1 MKPEARSQTIP
12 RRQGDGPTPVS
23 YAQRRLWFLDRLAP
37 NSPTYNMPFTLHLAG
52 PLDVEALRRAFELL
66 THRHE
71 ILRTTFEERE
81 GEAFLRVHPP
91 SAWAMPVV
99 DLSGSDP
106 DARTADAR
114 RLADEEAR
122 RPFDLERGPLF
133 RTTLLKLDAAE
144 HVLLVNMHHII
155 SDGWST
161 GLMMRE
167 FAAQYEAL
175 RQGRTASLPE
185 LPVQYGD
192 YAAWQRERFTG
203 GTLERQLAYWSKQLA
218 DVPSSLR
225 LPTDRPRPVVATDR
239 GAELVVKLPP
249 KVAEAVKSFA
259 MREGATPFMVLLA
272 GFQVLM
278 SRLSGQDD
286 LVVGALIAG
295 RTHRELEGLLGF
307 FVNTLVLRADLSG
320 DPTVEQLIGRV
331 METTLGAFA
340 NQDVPFEMLVEK
352 LAPPREPGR
361 PPLIQVLFTFQNS
374 WASTLRLEG
383 LTATPMEVYNGR
395 SKFDL
400 TLQMGEKKGSL
411 EAAFTYNVNL
421 FDAATIERIGRQYT
435 TLLERLC
442 AAPAKA
448 RCSTLGL
455 LDEETRR
462 SILEEWNATT
472 TELPRDRCVHELF
485 EEQVARRPD
494 AIAVEFEEER
504 LTYREL
510 NARANRVAYA
520 LRERGVKPETR
531 VGLCVER
538 SSGMVAAVLGILKAG
553 GAYVPLDPRHPLE
566 RLAFMARDVGLRL
579 VVASRAHRGVAEK
592 LGEVLELGTW
602 VEASGEVENPQSGAT
617 ASNLL
622 YVMYTS
628 GSTGEPKGVAIEH
641 RNVGRLVRGASYADF
656 GPEEVFLQ
664 LAPLAFDAS
673 TFELWGSLLNGGR
686 LVVHP
691 PHDPTLSQLATL
703 VKQRGVTT
711 LWLTAGLFHQFV
723 DEDARSLAHVRQ
735 VLAGGDALS
744 PGHVRRFLEVG
755 GRRLIN
761 GYGPTETTTFAC
773 CHAVEHPEQVGESV
787 PIGRPISNTTAYVV
801 DTRGELVPVGVAGE
815 LWIGGEGVGR
825 GYWNQP
831 ELTATRF
838 VENRWGP
845 GRVYRTGDRVRWRA
859 DGTLEF
865 LGRIDFQVKLRGFRI
880 EPGEIESVL
889 RRHPGVRDAL
899 VLVREHGPGDKQ
911 LVAYV
916 TVHPQGTPPTRESL
930 REHLPEYMVPSAL
943 ITLESFPLTANG
955 KVDRKALP
963 APEGLLPSTEYVAP
977 RNPTEERLADLWAE
991 VLRVPRVGVL
1001 DDFFALGGHSLL
1013 ATQLISRIRARLGV
1027 ELPLRALFE
1036 APTLASFAERLEAAP
1051 RVEAPPLVRRPR
1063 AGPVPLSFAQQRL
1076 WFIDQLEPGS
1086 ATYNIPVAVRLRG
1099 PLDVDALRRTF
1110 EALVVRHE
1118 SLRTTFPM
1126 EQGQPLQLIAPQVT
1140 LPLSVVDLRALPTR
1154 EAEATRLAREEA
1166 LRPFDLTK
1174 GPLLRT
1180 TLLQLGEQEHI
1191 LLLTM
1196 HHIVSDG
1203 WSMGVLVRELGALY
1217 EGFASGHGVT
1227 LPPLPMQYADFALW
1241 QRDWLQGEVLEG
1253 QLAWWK
1259 QYLEGAAVLE
1269 LPTDRARP
1277 AVLSA
1282 RGAVIPVHLC
1292 RELSDAV
1299 LALAQREGTTPFMT
1313 LLAAFQVLLARYSGQ
1328 EDISVGSPIAGRT
1341 RAETEGLIGFFVN
1354 TLVLRTQL
1362 RRHASFRELLSEVR
1376 TSTLAAFQHQDV
1388 PFEKLVEVIQPA
1400 RDLSR
1405 SPLFQAFFALQNA
1418 PLEPLRLPGLSF
1430 EPMPAVLDTAK
1441 FDLTLSFIETPTG
1454 FEGELE
1460 YSVDLFDPATV
1471 ARMAEHLR
1479 VLLEG
1484 AVAHPETALRALP
1497 LLTAREQQQLLIEWN
1512 DTRAEYPSDACIHHL
1527 FEARVRQAPEA
1538 LSVGFEDERLTYR
1551 ELNERANRLARH
1563 LRGLGVGPEVLVGL
1577 CVERSPDMVVG
1588 LLGILKSEG
1597 AWLPLD
1603 PTLPRERLAFMV
1615 QDSGARVLLTQK
1627 ALRERVPGA
1636 FGHVV
1641 FVEETRSREQGGDL
1655 GLALPSRALA
1665 YVIYTSGSTGRPK
1678 GTLVE
1683 HQSVCNL
1690 VVQEAEVFGLGPG
1703 SRLLQFANLGF
1714 DLSVEEILTTLC
1726 AGATLW
1732 LAPVEKAI
1740 PGPALHQLLRD
1751 AAITTLSVTPAT
1763 LALTPSEGLPALR
1776 TVISGGEACGP
1787 ELVAR
1792 WAPGRRFL
1800 NSYGPTEATVLA
1812 TFAEC
1817 ETNEGTP
1824 PIGRPLANVRAYV
1837 LDAALQ
1843 PVPVGV
1849 KGELFLGGVGV
1860 ARGYLGRPELTAD
1873 RFLPDPFNPVPGARM
1888 YRTGDLVRYLPTGD
1902 LDFIGRIDTQVKLRG
1917 FRIELGEIESTLLQH
1932 AAVRAAV
1939 VLARE
1944 DSHGARRLVAY
1955 LVLAPGQELEVD
1967 SFRAFLGKHLP
1978 EYMVPA
1984 AFIPMEELPL
1994 TANGKVDKK
2003 ALPVPDASHLH
2014 HREYVAPRDAL
2025 EQVLANLFEELLDV
2039 RPVGLHGDFFGLGG
2053 HSLLA
2058 VRLMTQ
2064 LQQRTGRTIPLSA
2077 LFQSSTVERLATK
2090 LRGDEAPWSP
2100 LVPIQPRGNR
2110 PPFFC
2115 VHPVGGN
2122 VLCYAELARHM
2133 GSQQPFYGLQAQGL
2147 DGRLPPLESL
2157 PEMAALYVQHVRAV
2171 QPRGPYRLGGWSLGA
2186 VIAYEMAQQ
2195 LKQQGET
2202 VEVLVLIEPSPT
2214 SYARGAP
2221 IEGDALWAEFTT
2233 DLART
2238 TGTPVESSEPQL
2250 RPLMKVFT
2258 ANSRALHQHALRPWL
2273 GHLTVVLGA
2282 DTTDA
2287 EEMPLPSRGWAA
2299 LATQATEC
2307 IELPGDHYSLLR
2319 PPYVEALARLLT
2331 SLLEQPARRSMN
2343 G

>member
-1 MKPEARSQTIP
+1 MKPEARVQTIP

-52 PLDVEALRRAFELL
+52 PLDVEALRQAFELL

-71 ILRTTFEERE
+71 ILRATFEERG

-99 DLSGSDP
+99 DLSARAS

-122 RPFDLERGPLF
+122 RPFDLERGPLL
-133 RTTLLKLDAAE
+133 RTTLLKLDVAE

-203 GTLERQLAYWSKQLA
+203 GTLEKQLAYWSRQLA

-225 LPTDRPRPVVATDR
+225 LPTDRPRPVVVTDR
-239 GAELVVKLPP
+239 GAELVLRLPP

-272 GFQVLM
+272 GFQMLM

-374 WASTLRLEG
+374 WASALQLEG

-400 TLQMGEKKGSL
+400 TLQIGEKHGSL
-411 EAAFTYNVNL
+411 EAAFTYNVDL
-421 FDAATIERIGRQYT
+421 FDAETIERIGHQYT

-442 AAPAKA
+442 AAPTQA
-448 RCSTLGL
+448 RCSTLSL
-455 LDEETRR
+455 LDEATRQR
-462 SILEEWNATT
+462 IVEEWNATT

-485 EEQVARRPD
+485 EEQAARRPD

-504 LTYREL
+504 VTYREL
-510 NARANRVAYA
+510 NARANRVAHA
-520 LRERGVKPETR
+520 LRERGVRPETR
-531 VGLCVER
+531 VGLCIER

-579 VVASRAHRGVAEK
+579 VVASRAHRDVAEK
-592 LGEVLELGTW
+592 LGEVLELGSW
-602 VEASGEVENPQSGAT
+602 VESSGEVENPQSGAT
-617 ASNLL
+617 ASSLL
-622 YVMYTS
+622 YVIYTS

-641 RNVGRLVRGASYADF
+641 RNVVRLVRGASYADF

-723 DEDARSLAHVRQ
+723 DEDARSLAQVRQ

-773 CHAVEHPEQVGESV
+773 CHSVERPQQVGESV
-787 PIGRPISNTTAYVV
+787 SIGRPISNTTAYVV
-801 DTRGELVPVGVAGE
+801 DTRGELVPEGVTGE

-845 GRVYRTGDRVRWRA
+845 GRVYRTGDRVRWRE

-889 RRHPGVRDAL
+889 RRHPSVRDAL
-899 VLVREHGPGDKQ
+899 VLVHEHGPGDKR

-916 TVHPQGTPPTRESL
+916 TVQPGGTPPTRESL

-977 RNPTEERLADLWAE
+977 RNPTEEQLADLWAE

-1036 APTLASFAERLEAAP
+1036 APTLASFAERLQAAS
-1051 RVEAPPLVRRPR
+1051 RVEAPPLVPRPR
-1063 AGPVPLSFAQQRL
+1063 TGPVHLSFAQQRL

-1099 PLDVDALRRTF
+1099 PLDVEALRRTF

-1118 SLRTTFPM
+1118 SLRTTFPT
-1126 EQGQPLQLIAPQVT
+1126 EQGQPLQRIASQVT
-1140 LPLSVVDLRALPTR
+1140 LPLSVVDLRTLPTR

-1166 LRPFDLTK
+1166 LRPFDLAK

-1180 TLLQLGEQEHI
+1180 NLLHLGEQEHV

-1217 EGFASGHGVT
+1217 EGFASGLGVT
-1227 LPPLPMQYADFALW
+1227 LPALPVQYADFAQW

-1259 QYLEGAAVLE
+1259 QRLEGAAVLE
-1269 LPTDRARP
+1269 LPTDRPRP
-1277 AVLSA
+1277 AVVSA
-1282 RGAVIPVHLC
+1282 RGAVVPVHLS

-1313 LLAAFQVLLARYSGQ
+1313 LLAAFQVLLSRYSGQ

-1354 TLVLRTQL
+1354 TLVLRTQMK
-1362 RRHASFRELLSEVR
+1362 RHGSFRELLSEVL

-1388 PFEKLVEVIQPA
+1388 PFEKLVEVLQPA

-1418 PLEPLRLPGLSF
+1418 PLEPLRLPGLTF
-1430 EPMPAVLDTAK
+1430 EPMPAELDTAK
-1441 FDLTLSFIETPTG
+1441 FDLTLSFIETPSG

-1460 YSVDLFDPATV
+1460 YSVDLFDPTTV

-1484 AVAHPETALRALP
+1484 AVARPEASLSSLP
-1497 LLTAREQQQLLIEWN
+1497 LLTSRDRHQLLVEWN

-1527 FEARVRQAPEA
+1527 FEARVRQAPESLA
-1538 LSVGFEDERLTYR
+1538 VGFEDERLTYR

-1563 LRGLGVGPEVLVGL
+1563 LRGLGVEPEVLVGL

-1588 LLGILKSEG
+1588 LLGILKAGG

-1615 QDSGARVLLTQK
+1615 EDSGARVLLTQK
-1627 ALRERVPGA
+1627 ALRDRVPGA
-1636 FGHVV
+1636 FEHAVLL
-1641 FVEETRSREQGGDL
+1641 EETRAGEHRGDL
-1655 GLALPSRALA
+1655 GLALTSRALA

-1690 VVQEAEVFGLGPG
+1690 VVQEAEAFGLGPG
-1703 SRLLQFANLGF
+1703 GRLLQLANLGF

-1732 LAPVEKAI
+1732 LAPVEQAM
-1740 PGPALHQLLRD
+1740 PGPALQQLLRD
-1751 AAITTLSVTPAT
+1751 GAITTLSVTPAT

-1817 ETNEGTP
+1817 DTNERTP

-1837 LDAALQ
+1837 LDAALH

-1849 KGELFLGGVGV
+1849 KGELLLGGVGV

-1873 RFLPDPFNPVPGARM
+1873 RFLPDPFNPVSGARM
-1888 YRTGDLVRYLPTGD
+1888 YRTGDLVRYLPNGN

-1917 FRIELGEIESTLLQH
+1917 FRIELGEIESTLHQH
-1932 AAVRAAV
+1932 PAVRAAV

-1944 DSHGARRLVAY
+1944 HVPGTKRLVAY
-1955 LVLAPGQELEVD
+1955 LVLAPGQVLEVD

-1984 AFIPMEELPL
+1984 VFIPLEALPL

-2014 HREYVAPRDAL
+2014 HREYIAPRDEL
-2025 EQVLANLFEELLDV
+2025 EHLLVDLFEELLDV
-2039 RPVGLHGDFFGLGG
+2039 RPVGLHGDFFELGG

-2058 VRLMTQ
+2058 VRLVAR
-2064 LQQRTGRTIPLSA
+2064 LQQRTGRALPLSA
-2077 LFQSSTVERLATK
+2077 LFQASTVEQLATR

-2100 LVPIQPRGNR
+2100 LVPIQPHGTR

-2147 DGRLPPLESL
+2147 DGNLPPLESL
-2157 PEMAALYVQHVRAV
+2157 PEMAALYVQHVRTV

-2202 VEVLVLIEPSPT
+2202 VEVLVLIDPSPT

-2221 IEGDALWAEFTT
+2221 IEGDASWAAFAT
-2233 DLART
+2233 DVART
-2238 TGTPVESSEPQL
+2238 TGAPVEGSEAQL

-2258 ANSRALHQHALRPWL
+2258 ANARALHQHSLRSWP
-2273 GHLTVVLGA
+2273 GALTVVLGT
-2282 DTTDA
+2282 DSTDA
-2287 EEMPLPSRGWAA
+2287 EVTPQLARGWAA

-2319 PPYVEALARLLT
+2319 PPHAEALARVLT
-2331 SLLEQPARRSMN
+2331 SLLEQPTRRSMN